1 MDNCW
6 SSNSSDNKVPGNNSY
21 KVLFLPEV
29 LLVKLGTLTRK
40 LESLSKLK
48 DKLSS
53 VGIVGNFRFYLEV
66 SE

>member
-21 KVLFLPEV
+21 KVLFPPEV